1 MTHRDVIKV
10 VVADK
15 SPLVHSAFK
24 QLFQDDD
31 RFKLVAVCS
40 DGERFMEAF
49 GRFEFDVAVVGWVMP
64 NGDGKFILDQ
74 MRSKDSPPRVMVYT
88 GSSGESTVAGAM
100 RHGAAAFVSKQED
113 TSYVLD
119 TIEGVYKGR
128 MVFPYVDVRKVNANP
143 IQTLTRRELEV
154 LSLLASGKTNKEVAV
169 DQGVALNTIKFHVR
183 NIYEKLSVRNRT
195 QAISL
200 YLKS

>member
-1 MTHRDVIKV
+1 MADNVIKV
-10 VVADK
+10 VVVDK

-40 DGERFMEAF
+40 DGERYMEAY
-49 GRFEFDVAVVGWVMP
+49 GRFDFDVAVVGWIMS

-74 MRSKDSPPRVMVYT
+74 MRGKDNPPRVMVYT
-88 GSSGESTVAGAM
+88 GSAGESTVAGAM

-119 TIEGVYKGR
+119 TIEDVYKGR

-169 DQGVALNTIKFHVR
+169 EQDVALNTIKFHVR